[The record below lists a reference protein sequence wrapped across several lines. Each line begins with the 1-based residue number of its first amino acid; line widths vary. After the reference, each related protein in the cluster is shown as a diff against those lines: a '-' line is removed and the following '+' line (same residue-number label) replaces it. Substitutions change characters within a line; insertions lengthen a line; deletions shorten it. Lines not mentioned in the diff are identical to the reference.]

1 MYMSDEDIENI
12 IIWNMGFG
20 ISRRETIKD
29 LINDGVKVPEYLVE
43 EYLEELPTQTTIH
56 YNS

>member
-20 ISRRETIKD
+20 ISPHDTIKD
-29 LINDGVKVPEYLVE
+29 LINDGVKVPEYLLE
-43 EYLEELPTQTTIH
+43 EYLEEYLELPTQTTNH
-56 YNS
+56 